1 MRRTAVFCCVALFL
15 TACTSSTAIEVRDA
29 VIAVPAG
36 SATAMY
42 FEITNTGEA
51 PDRLVGVQSEI
62 AIAEVHRSFFEGEL
76 MHMEPV
82 PEVIIGGGEVLVF
95 APGGLHIMLFEVAEL
110 EAGHTAAV
118 TLEFE
123 TAGKIEVEGLVVPY
137 AEIAP

>member
-1 MRRTAVFCCVALFL
+1 MRRTATICCVALFL
-15 TACTSSTAIEVRDA
+15 TACASSATIEVRDA

-36 SATAMY
+36 PATAMY
-42 FEITNTGEA
+42 FEITNTGEG

-62 AIAEVHRSFFEGEL
+62 GIAEVHRSYFDGEL

-82 PEVIIGGGEVLVF
+82 PEVIIGGGEVVVF
-95 APGGLHIMLFEVAEL
+95 APGGLHIMLLEVAAL
-110 EAGHTAAV
+110 EAGQTATV

-123 TAGKIEVEGLVVPY
+123 VVGKIEVKGRVVPY

>member
-1 MRRTAVFCCVALFL
+1 MRRTAINCCVALFL
-15 TACTSSTAIEVRDA
+15 TACTSSPAIEVRDA

-36 SATAMY
+36 PATAMY

-62 AIAEVHRSFFEGEL
+62 GIAEVHRSFFEGEL

-82 PEVIIGGGEVLVF
+82 PEVIIGGGEVAVF
-95 APGGLHIMLFEVAEL
+95 APGGLHIMLFGVAEL

-123 TAGKIEVEGLVVPY
+123 TAGRIEVEGLVVPY